1 LKEIATLKTR
11 LTTQLSMIE
20 NKIKNAPDGALKV
33 SIQRN
38 IPRYYHSYSN
48 NAKPTKYIS
57 RKYQDLA
64 QQLAQKDYYLDLI
77 PVLQKQIDA
86 LNKFENDYDGRAIAN
101 VYEKLSEV
109 RQQLVN
115 PIELSDEEYCERWLN
130 NKQNQK
136 EKNPNSFAMDMGI
149 TTRKGEMVRSKS
161 EKLIADKLFMRKIPY
176 VYETPLTLAR
186 GSIIYPDFTILN
198 VRTRETFYLEHF
210 GMMDNSDYCKKALEK
225 IDLYEA
231 NSIYLG
237 EKLLVSFESSTK
249 GIHMLQIDSIIDRLL
264 I

>member
-161 EKLIADKLFMRKIPY
+161 EKIIADCLFENNIPY
-176 VYETPLTLAR
+176 VYEAPLALKN
-186 GSIIYPDFTILN
+186 G
-198 VRTRETFYLEHF
+198 HF
-210 GMMDNSDYCKKALEK
+210 
-225 IDLYEA
+225 LY
-231 NSIYLG
+231 
-237 EKLLVSFESSTK
+237 
-249 GIHMLQIDSIIDRLL
+249 
-264 I
+264 